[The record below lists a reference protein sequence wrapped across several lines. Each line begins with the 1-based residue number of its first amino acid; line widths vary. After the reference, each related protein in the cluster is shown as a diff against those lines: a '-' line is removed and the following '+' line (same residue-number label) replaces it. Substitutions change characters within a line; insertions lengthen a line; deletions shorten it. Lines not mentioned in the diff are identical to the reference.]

1 MTSHSS
7 HQRTALFAG
16 SFNPFTTGHLRIV
29 ERCLHIADRVV
40 VAVGYNEHKDAGDID
55 SRVEALRRIFK
66 DRPDVEVTSYSG
78 LTADFARN
86 VGADFLLRGV
96 RGNADFEYERNLADI
111 NLNVLGMDTVIL
123 VSEPQYAY
131 ISSSAVRE
139 LRANGYDV
147 TPFLPPLQ

>member
-1 MTSHSS
+1 MTSDSS

-29 ERCLHIADRVV
+29 ERGLCIADRVV
-40 VAVGYNEHKDAGDID
+40 VAVGYNERKDAADIE
-55 SRVEALRRIFK
+55 SRVETLRRIFK
-66 DRPDVEVTSYSG
+66 GRPEVEVTSYNG
-78 LTADFARN
+78 LTADFARS

-123 VSEPQYAY
+123 VAEPQYAY
-131 ISSSAVRE
+131 VSSSAVRE
-139 LRANGYDV
+139 LRDNGYDV
-147 TPFLPPLQ
+147 APFLPPLQ

>member
-1 MTSHSS
+1 MTPDAS

-29 ERCLHIADRVV
+29 ERGLRIADRVV
-40 VAVGYNEHKDAGDID
+40 VAVGYNEHKGAGDTD
-55 SRVEALRRIFK
+55 KRVEALRRIFK
-66 DRPDVEVTSYSG
+66 NRPEVEVTSYSG
-78 LTADFARN
+78 LTADFARS

-96 RGNADFEYERNLADI
+96 RGNTDFEYERNLADI
-111 NLNVLGMDTVIL
+111 NLIVLGMDTVIL

-131 ISSSAVRE
+131 VSSSAVRE
-139 LRANGYDV
+139 LRDNGYDV

>member
-1 MTSHSS
+1 MTSDSR

-29 ERCLHIADRVV
+29 ERGLRLADRVV
-40 VAVGYNEHKDAGDID
+40 VAVGFNERKGAGDVD
-55 SRVEALRRIFK
+55 KRVEALRRIFK
-66 DRPDVEVTSYSG
+66 NRPEVEVTSYSG
-78 LTADFARN
+78 LTAEFARS

-111 NLNVLGMDTVIL
+111 NLNVLGIDTVIL

-131 ISSSAVRE
+131 VSSSAVRE
-139 LRANGYDV
+139 LRDNGYDV
-147 TPFLPPLQ
+147 TPFLPPLR